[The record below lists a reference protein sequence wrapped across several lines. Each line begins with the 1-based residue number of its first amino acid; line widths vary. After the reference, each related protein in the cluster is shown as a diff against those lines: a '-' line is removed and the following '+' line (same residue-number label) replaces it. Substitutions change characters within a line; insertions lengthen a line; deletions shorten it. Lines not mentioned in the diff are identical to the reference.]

1 MDRRERGMAGFL
13 FPESD
18 SEIMLHTDPE
28 DKEIPVIDLTWFGG
42 EPGYGEP

>member
-18 SEIMLHTDPE
+18 SEIVLHTDPE
-28 DKEIPVIDLTWFGG
+28 GNEIPVIDLTGFSG
-42 EPGYGEP
+42 ES